1 MCAVE
6 DADRPAVKSGW
17 GTGATTNATSNMGMK
32 AKTNAD
38 AYWDNKTTE
47 LIIPEMEADDTQVI
61 EVAVSAPSVAMT
73 ELIGLSELNQDQA
86 MNVPTVVS
94 ENIDISLLTCNIRPI
109 MDLIET
115 DMHWDYSSLQAEIG

>member
-1 MCAVE
+1 
-6 DADRPAVKSGW
+6 
-17 GTGATTNATSNMGMK
+17 
-32 AKTNAD
+32 
-38 AYWDNKTTE
+38 
-47 LIIPEMEADDTQVI
+47 MEADDTQVI

-115 DMHWDYSSLQAEIG
+115 DMHWDYSSLQAEIGQNFRERYADGSSKIEGTKANNIW